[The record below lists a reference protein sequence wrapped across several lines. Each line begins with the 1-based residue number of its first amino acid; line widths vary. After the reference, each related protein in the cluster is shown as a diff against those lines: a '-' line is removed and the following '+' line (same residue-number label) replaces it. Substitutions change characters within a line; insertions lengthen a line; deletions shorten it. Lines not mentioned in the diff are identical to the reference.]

1 MVSDRGKRKNKKV
14 WHIPRQTKFDGKP
27 SEKFWNSDDCADGEA
42 NRRIYFDKNKN
53 IVDKAQN
60 GPTDRVVSEDISS
73 SDNIAPPMGKMEHT
87 ANIAATEVDVR
98 TTIKNTSQTKPDC
111 AKCESQNRCD
121 AKQSAS
127 LKTLEAKES
136 KEKLESYKIPPTHDV
151 FRQLVIPRYS
161 TIQNGCVITKQMVRR
176 KLLRERFIALAH
188 HYVGVPYAQKY
199 WQEGTKE
206 HASPFFLDC
215 CGLVRRILQDM
226 AYDLGFVIGPWNQ
239 SYLYDTLPE
248 DIPFDKLKP
257 GDLIFYRAHFYNPK
271 KSKAQKHNMVHVE
284 VYLGNKDYPFATI
297 GSRQIEAKV
306 AYHSDYRFDSKY
318 YKVYQHHFKSIDTWL
333 DGNLKSFCKS
343 CSWNWN
349 RKPLPRET
357 KSRVKLND
365 RLTTFEKR
373 KKQRPKSAAAL
384 RHRVKDANSWQ
395 SAKPDSKFLQKL
407 DRSKSK
413 VVKDLPPAKEST
425 IPPIVP
431 RSRNPTNVKL
441 KQSSAS
447 NQLWNNFNLSNQVYL
462 RDIKSKKEKHKLINH
477 EQGLYPQN
485 NRSRQ
490 RHLFSKSSKSVD
502 PDSNEK
508 AKSHSQKD
516 FSDFIKRKTQ
526 KRKVNSLP
534 SNKKYGHV
542 RPLGGRKRTSPRK
555 RLSKKLLSMHKGKP
569 LIDKYRYTKPGIL

>member
-1 MVSDRGKRKNKKV
+1 
-14 WHIPRQTKFDGKP
+14 
-27 SEKFWNSDDCADGEA
+27 
-42 NRRIYFDKNKN
+42 
-53 IVDKAQN
+53 
-60 GPTDRVVSEDISS
+60 
-73 SDNIAPPMGKMEHT
+73 MGKMEHT

-365 RLTTFEKR
+365 RLTTFEKEKNSGR
-373 KKQRPKSAAAL
+373 SQLQHLDTELRMPIHGKAQNLIQNSCKS
-384 RHRVKDANSWQ
+384 
-395 SAKPDSKFLQKL
+395 
-407 DRSKSK
+407 
-413 VVKDLPPAKEST
+413 
-425 IPPIVP
+425 
-431 RSRNPTNVKL
+431 
-441 KQSSAS
+441 
-447 NQLWNNFNLSNQVYL
+447 
-462 RDIKSKKEKHKLINH
+462 
-477 EQGLYPQN
+477 
-485 NRSRQ
+485 
-490 RHLFSKSSKSVD
+490 
-502 PDSNEK
+502 
-508 AKSHSQKD
+508 
-516 FSDFIKRKTQ
+516 
-526 KRKVNSLP
+526 
-534 SNKKYGHV
+534 
-542 RPLGGRKRTSPRK
+542 
-555 RLSKKLLSMHKGKP
+555 
-569 LIDKYRYTKPGIL
+569 